1 MKKMQKVIIFFVLL
15 HSIMHQ
21 RNRQIL
27 QIALPS
33 IVSNITVPLLGLID
47 VAIVGHM
54 GSAAYIGAI
63 AVGSMIFNLL
73 YWLFGFLR
81 MGTSGMTS
89 QALGRR
95 DMSEVMRLFVNSL
108 TVGLGIAMVF
118 IILQVP
124 LRELALLLMH
134 PTLDITPLAATYFN
148 ICIWGAP
155 AMMGIYSLNGWFIGM
170 QNTRIPMF
178 ISIMQNV
185 VNILASLTLV
195 FACGMKIEGV
205 ALGTVIAQWAGFLTA
220 LFLWHHY
227 YGRLRRYYP
236 HATSSSAVATQE
248 EGKEPQ
254 QTAMR
259 HAELMKFFQVN
270 RDIFLRTLFLVAVNL
285 FFTSAGARQGAV
297 ILSVNTLL
305 MQLYLLFSYVM
316 DGFAYAG
323 EAIGGK
329 YYGARNE
336 VAFRDVVVRVF
347 WWSGAMAVLFTLV
360 YALGGTTFLRLL
372 TNETSVIAASGTYF
386 FWALLIPAVGMTAFV
401 WDGVF
406 ISITA
411 TRGMLV
417 SSVLSAILFFVVYE
431 LFRHSWGNHAL
442 WLAMILY
449 LLMRGIVQT
458 IWYFKKVR
466 RFVKGEVTSEK

>member
-1 MKKMQKVIIFFVLL
+1 MKNGGMKTPFFLQFDWFVVSL
-15 HSIMHQ
+15 HPIMHQ
-21 RNRQIL
+21 RNKQIL

-33 IVSNITVPLLGLID
+33 IVSNITVPLLGLVD

-54 GSAAYIGAI
+54 GNAAYIGAI

-95 DMSEVMRLFVNSL
+95 DMPKVMRLFVSSL
-108 TVGLGIAMVF
+108 AVGIGIALCF
-118 IILQVP
+118 IVLQIP
-124 LRELALLLMH
+124 IRELALLLMH
-134 PTLDITPLAATYFN
+134 PTADILPLAATYFN

-170 QNTRIPMF
+170 QNTRVPMF

-185 VNILASLTLV
+185 VNIAASLTLV
-195 FACGMKIEGV
+195 FGLGMKIEGV
-205 ALGTVIAQWAGFLTA
+205 ALGTVIAQWTGFLTA
-220 LFLWHHY
+220 LFLWRHF
-227 YGRLRRYYP
+227 YGRLRVYLPEKRGEQLIR
-236 HATSSSAVATQE
+236 SD
-248 EGKEPQ
+248 
-254 QTAMR
+254 
-259 HAELMKFFQVN
+259 ELKTFFQVN

-336 VAFRDVVVRVF
+336 GAFRDVVRNVF
-347 WWSGAMAVLFTLV
+347 KWSAAMVVLFTLV
-360 YALGGTTFLRLL
+360 YALCGTAFLRIL
-372 TNETSVIAASGTYF
+372 TNETSVIAASGEYF
-386 FWALLIPAVGMTAFV
+386 FWAILIPAVGVTAFV

-406 ISITA
+406 IGITA

-417 SSVLSAILFFVVYE
+417 SSVLATVLFFAVYLLLRE
-431 LFRHSWGNHAL
+431 MWGNHAL

-449 LLMRGIVQT
+449 LLMRGVVQT
-458 IWYFKKVR
+458 IWYYKKLR
-466 RFVKGEVTSEK
+466 DFTPSN